1 MANNGLEHLIE
12 RFDGSS
18 YQTWS
23 DHMEMFFH
31 QEERWD
37 HVNASII
44 RWMDLANQ
52 TIWNIKDAKARA
64 NILLCMKNIQLVHV
78 KLLKTSKEIWDQIKT
93 NF

>member
-1 MANNGLEHLIE
+1 
-12 RFDGSS
+12 
-18 YQTWS
+18 
-23 DHMEMFFH
+23 
-31 QEERWD
+31 
-37 HVNASII
+37 
-44 RWMDLANQ
+44 MDLANQ